1 MTHTG
6 EKPYQCKLCSYGSV
20 TIDQLRRHLKGR
32 HGSEL
37 PLTQRENKDEVTR
50 MKPLDDPESQ
60 NDNGAEVKK
69 IDGVKVRREGT
80 HFRIFHSE
88 KIDFARNER
97 GQHQCPACSYS
108 HNHYRTVRRHYM
120 IHTGE
125 KPYQCK
131 HCDYR
136 SGWFPMMILF
146 VVSDLSVLEPIRT

>member
-6 EKPYQCKLCSYGSV
+6 EKPYQCKVCSYGSV

-50 MKPLDDPESQ
+50 LKPEDETEAE
-60 NDNGAEVKK
+60 NGTEEKS
-69 IDGVKVRREGT
+69 IDGIKVRKEGVN
-80 HFRIFHSE
+80 FRIFHSE
-88 KIDFARNER
+88 KIEFSRNEK
-97 GQHQCPACSYS
+97 GQHQCPTCSYS
-108 HNHYRTVRRHYM
+108 HIHYRTVRRHYM

-131 HCDYR
+131 LCDYR
-136 SGWFPMMILF
+136 SGRFPK
-146 VVSDLSVLEPIRT
+146 